1 MPSRYNHRKYYQSMK
16 NRKQIGKFDIT
27 TGMIVTFAYQGYD
40 KRPLVFV
47 IDTDEYAPV
56 GKKTFSGVN
65 LNYLPISEVNN
76 LFVRVLQKASWELDK
91 KTKVPK
97 VDLFDEENPGAK
109 IEPIYNSII
118 KATLLNRRKD
128 CYRTYSYASL
138 KGSVEIVK
146 FEFNVS
152 PLKEIV
158 NQDFKKLD
166 KINRTTMY
174 QLLRGNDGPFDEDKL

>member
-1 MPSRYNHRKYYQSMK
+1 MK
-16 NRKQIGKFDIT
+16 ISYSILTHNEDESLQRLLEFLVKHKDEEDE
-27 TGMIVTFAYQGYD
+27 IVILD
-40 KRPLVFV
+40 
-47 IDTDEYAPV
+47 D
-56 GKKTFSGVN
+56 FSDN
-65 LNYLPISEVNN
+65 
-76 LFVRVLQKASWELDK
+76 K

-174 QLLRGNDGPFDEDKL
+174 QLLRGNDGAFDEDKL

>member
-1 MPSRYNHRKYYQSMK
+1 MK

-118 KATLLNRRKD
+118 KAPQVPYLPLLSKFVEDCINIPNTLMVF
-128 CYRTYSYASL
+128 Y
-138 KGSVEIVK
+138 
-146 FEFNVS
+146 
-152 PLKEIV
+152 
-158 NQDFKKLD
+158 
-166 KINRTTMY
+166 
-174 QLLRGNDGPFDEDKL
+174 